1 MPLQVRRGTE
11 AQRTFI
17 AADGEPLFVT
27 DTRELYVGDG
37 TTTGGLLVKAAYPT
51 LTSASAFLTADFTLT
66 TADTLYDVVSVTL
79 GIGTWLVQVTA
90 SLYAVTT
97 SGATQY
103 SVAIQN
109 GTSSAILA
117 SAHATHPSQVPTI
130 ANASASCVVVLA
142 ASTTIKLVAQAN
154 AAGRIARHRTYP
166 ALGDNATG
174 IVAVRI
180 A

>member
-27 DTRELYVGDG
+27 DTRQLYVGDG
-37 TTTGGLLVKAAYPT
+37 STVGGLLVKAEYPA
-51 LTSASAFLTADFTLT
+51 LTYASAFLTADVTLT
-66 TADTLYDVVSVTL
+66 TVDTTYDVVSVTL
-79 GIGTWLVQVTA
+79 GIGTWLVQANA

-97 SGATQY
+97 TGTTQY
-103 SVAIQN
+103 TVFIENA
-109 GTSSAILA
+109 TSAAVLA
-117 SAHATHPSQVPTI
+117 SQHTTHPTQVP
-130 ANASASCVVVLA
+130 AVASASASCVVVLA
-142 ASTTIKLVAQAN
+142 ASTVIKFRAQAN
-154 AAGRIARHRTYP
+154 TAGRIVRYQTYP
-166 ALGDNATG
+166 ANFSNATG